1 MRTLLTATMEAA
13 SGNKAIMDGSLPT
26 IMKSIMERLK
36 PEAAYFFTS
45 DGCRTAL
52 MVFDMKDP
60 SEIPVTV
67 EPLFMGMNAKVNL
80 TPVMNAEDLQKGLEA
95 WQKTQ

>member
-1 MRTLLTATMEAA
+1 MRTLLTATMDAA
-13 SGNKAIMDGSLPT
+13 SGNKAILDGSLPKN
-26 IMKSIMERLK
+26 MKSIMDSLK
-36 PEAAYFFTS
+36 PEAAYFFVS
-45 DGCRTAL
+45 EGCRTCL

-60 SEIPVTV
+60 SEIPLTV
-67 EPLFMGMNAKVNL
+67 EPLFMGINAKVNL